1 MLAVAKLRFIVRPAL
16 QSAAIALAVMGLA
29 LAQDIT
35 LTGGTATIPGT
46 YASGTYG
53 LVDLTGA
60 STLTVDAP
68 LTVTDGFSVGD
79 SSTLVVN
86 TDVTLS
92 STASAGFFGG
102 GSLALNSGT
111 FGGGGSLYLG
121 GANAFQRT
129 GGRYH
134 VDALAVDGA
143 TANFT
148 TGDSITRGLSIFA
161 DANFTIG
168 TNLVLTGTNPQT
180 DGLYVSGS
188 GSLFQR
194 TNGATL
200 TAPAINADSGAVIQ
214 TLPGDVLTNAIL
226 LASFGGSIVNSGSQT
241 LRAVDVSGEGS
252 SFVTTAPLTIIDGD
266 PFTYDLNITNGG
278 RFDADADVSV
288 GLARVQ
294 GGTLNLLSGTAS
306 ATDLVVLSGSLSREA
321 GAAYDV
327 GTLFLQSAAMNFLA
341 GDSLS
346 LLTLSGSA
354 TFVTG
359 TSLAALD
366 LQDLSIIDPTS
377 QLILGSFDGTD
388 AAVTGWGLKVSGNLE
403 SQILGY
409 VAESQ
414 IVGSAAQGLSVIYSD
429 STNATYVTAVPE
441 PSTLALVAAGGLV
454 VGWRS
459 VRRRRAAG

>member
-1 MLAVAKLRFIVRPAL
+1 VAV
-16 QSAAIALAVMGLA
+16 ALAVLGLA
-29 LAQDIT
+29 LAQDIAVVD
-35 LTGGTATIPGT
+35 GSTATIPGT
-46 YASGTYG
+46 YASDTYNFVDVTGTS
-53 LVDLTGA
+53 VTGT
-60 STLTVDAP
+60 STLIVNDL
-68 LTVTDGFSVGD
+68 LTVTTALNVTDFG
-79 SSTLVVN
+79 TLIVN
-86 TDVTLS
+86 DNVTLS
-92 STASAGFFGG
+92 STASANFYLD
-102 GSLALNSGT
+102 GSLVLNSGT
-111 FGGGGSLYLG
+111 VGGGGLMYLQG
-121 GANAFQRT
+121 PNAFQRT
-129 GGRYH
+129 GGRYR
-134 VDALAVDGA
+134 VESLAVDGA
-143 TANFT
+143 TADFT
-148 TGDSITRGLSIFA
+148 AGDSITRGLSMFA
-161 DANFTIG
+161 NANFTIG
-168 TNLVLTGTNPQT
+168 TNLTLTGTDPLN
-180 DGLYVSGS
+180 DGLYVTGS
-188 GSLFQR
+188 GSIFQR

-200 TAPAINADSGAVIQ
+200 TAQVVNADSGAVIQ

-226 LASFGGSIVNSGSQT
+226 LASFGGSIINSGSQT
-241 LRAVDVSGEGS
+241 LRAVDVSGAGS

-266 PFTYDLNITNGG
+266 PLTYDLNITNGG
-278 RFDADADVSV
+278 RFDADADVTV

-306 ATDLVVLSGSLSREA
+306 ATDLIVLSGSLSREA

-346 LLTLSGSA
+346 LLTLGGSA

-366 LQDLSIIDPTS
+366 LQDLSIIDPTA

-388 AAVTGWGLKVSGNLE
+388 SAVNGWGLKVSGNLE

-409 VAESQ
+409 VADSQ

-454 VGWRS
+454 VGWQAVR
-459 VRRRRAAG
+459 RRRRAAD